1 MGYIPEAVGMSVM
14 AAAPVVMIGSI
25 VAIEVWARYS
35 ARREVDKTIAE
46 TIIENNKRPPYSS
59 DPEGDKIVRRAL
71 RRNGY
76 DPDNPQLG
84 IYQR

>member
-1 MGYIPEAVGMSVM
+1 MSVPD
-14 AAAPVVMIGSI
+14 ALQALAVYGGTFV
-25 VAIEVWARYS
+25 VAISPIVGVELWARY
-35 ARREVDKTIAE
+35 AGRRELDKTIAE